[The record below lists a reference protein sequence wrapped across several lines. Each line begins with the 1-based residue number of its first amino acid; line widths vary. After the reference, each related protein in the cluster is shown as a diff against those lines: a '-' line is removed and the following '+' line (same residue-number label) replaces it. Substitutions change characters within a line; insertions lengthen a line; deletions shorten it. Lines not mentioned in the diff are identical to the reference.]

1 MIRIAVPDLVSN
13 SYFPIIA
20 AVELGFFKAAGFDA
34 AVDLLFP
41 VPKTFAGLRV
51 GDLDFVVGSAH
62 ATLLAFPNWN
72 GAKLLCAIG
81 QHTYWF
87 LVVRSDLKAKRGD
100 LSIVK
105 GLRIG
110 AAPGVDLS
118 LKRLLIDA
126 GIDPEQNN
134 VHIMPIPG
142 AAGPNVS
149 FGLSAAKA
157 LEEGKLDAFWANGM
171 GCEVALRRGVGTM
184 VLDVR
189 RGDGPPSARHYTF
202 SALVT
207 TEKRIKEAPES
218 AAAAIRAVMKA
229 HKALRDDV
237 SLATQVGQKR
247 FPPSEADLIAE
258 LVRRDLPYY
267 DPRIREQTVTD
278 MNRFAQDIGLLA
290 APVAYETVVATQFSQ
305 LWDEEAQHPRK
316 PRVE

>member
-20 AVELGFFKAAGFDA
+20 AVELGFFKDAGFDA
-34 AVDLLFP
+34 SVDLLFP
-41 VPKTFAGLRV
+41 VPKTFEALRD
-51 GDLDFVVGSAH
+51 GQLDFVVGSAH

-87 LVVRSDLKAKRGD
+87 LVVRSDLNAKRGD
-100 LSIVK
+100 LSVVK

-126 GIDPEQNN
+126 GIDPDKNAVQ
-134 VHIMPIPG
+134 IMPIPG

-157 LEEGKLDAFWANGM
+157 LEDGKLDAFWANGM

-189 RGDGPPSARHYTF
+189 RGDGPAPARHYTF

-218 AAAAIRAVMKA
+218 ATAAIRAVIKA
-229 HKALRDDV
+229 HEALRDDV
-237 SLATQVGQKR
+237 SRATAVGNKR
-247 FPPSEADLIAE
+247 FPPSEAALIAE

-267 DPRIREQTVTD
+267 DPRIREQTVKD
-278 MNRFAQDIGLLA
+278 MNRFAQDIGLLS
-290 APVAYETVVATQFSQ
+290 APVSYDRVVATQFSH
-305 LWDEEAQHPRK
+305 LWQQN
-316 PRVE
+316 V